1 MNEETARRRVR
12 QLRRFY
18 GGLTAYV
25 PVITGLF
32 LINLLTSPGQ
42 WWFFYPAIGWGI
54 GIGISA
60 IKTFGLFG
68 VGNSDWEE
76 QKVAQL
82 TGKTPAQAATQDEL
96 TRLSARVEALAT
108 IVSSRRWDAATP
120 LMAEAE
126 QALSDVARPA
136 APTATPTAAALP
148 PTPLDRERLI
158 ALVQHLETLVTS
170 PEFERL
176 ERTPPRSRDGLV

>member
-32 LINLLTSPGQ
+32 FLNLMTSPGQ
-42 WWFFYPAIGWGI
+42 WWFLYPAIGWGI
-54 GIGISA
+54 GIGIAA

-68 VGNSDWEE
+68 VGSAEWEE
-76 QKVAQL
+76 QKIAQL
-82 TGKTPAQAATQDEL
+82 TGKTPAQTATQEEL
-96 TRLSARVEALAT
+96 SRLTARVEALAT

-120 LMAEAE
+120 LVAEAE
-126 QALSDVARPA
+126 QALSGAIRSPPPLPSSTVPA
-136 APTATPTAAALP
+136 
-148 PTPLDRERLI
+148 TPLDRERLV

-170 PEFERL
+170 PEFEQL
-176 ERTPPRSRDGLV
+176 ERNAPRTKSSE